1 MKIISILSAILLILG
16 IPSHVMPYEYY
27 ILLRWVICASAIWHA
42 YIQYQKQD
50 TNWTWI
56 FGVVAFVFNPAAPLR
71 FGKELWAMID
81 LVAAIIFLLSLKTQK
96 EQ

>member
-1 MKIISILSAILLILG
+1 MKILSILSATLLFLA

-27 ILLRWVICASAIWHA
+27 ILLRWLICASAIWHA
-42 YIQYQKQD
+42 YVQYQKED

-56 FGVVAFVFNPAAPLR
+56 FGVMAFVFNPAAPLR

-81 LVAAIIFLLSLKTQK
+81 LVAAIVFLVSINRSRR
-96 EQ
+96 

>member
-1 MKIISILSAILLILG
+1 MKILSILSATLLFLA

-27 ILLRWVICASAIWHA
+27 ILLRWLICASAIWNA
-42 YIQYQKQD
+42 YMQYQKQD

-56 FGVVAFVFNPAAPLR
+56 FGVMAFVFNPAAPLR

-81 LVAAIIFLLSLKTQK
+81 LVAAIIFLISIKASRR
-96 EQ
+96 